1 MSYTN
6 KDFNPSGSAKVAALK
21 DAAEALAEAIE
32 KLCPDGALKDKAII
46 DVQSASMFAVKSLF
60 SNKD

>member
-6 KDFNPSGSAKVAALK
+6 KDFNPSGAAKVAVLN

-32 KLCPDGALKDKAII
+32 ALCPEGALKDKAII
-46 DVQSASMFAVKSLF
+46 DAQSSSMFAVKSLF
-60 SNKD
+60 S